1 MFRNQAAEMVRI
13 HDGVKKKRMRT
24 AEEWMFTIS
33 ITLTSSASNGSVMV

>member
-13 HDGVKKKRMRT
+13 HDGVKKGMRA

-33 ITLTSSASNGSVMV
+33 ITLTSSASNVSVMV